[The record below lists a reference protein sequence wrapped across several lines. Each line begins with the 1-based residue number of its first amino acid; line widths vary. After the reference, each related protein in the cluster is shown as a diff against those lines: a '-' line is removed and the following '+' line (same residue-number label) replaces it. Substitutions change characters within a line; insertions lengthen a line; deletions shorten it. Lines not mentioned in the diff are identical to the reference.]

1 MLIINGT
8 AWAKKGYIMYEYVT
22 DAEVAEYRSYCAE
35 ILTELRDNLFE
46 YGINTQF
53 VLVGSGAR
61 NMVMRNGKGPYDLDY
76 NLNIIDMSDYYW
88 KNLKALKD
96 VVRQELNKI
105 VGGIW
110 FSDCKDSTSVLT
122 ANIIDDNN
130 VEFSFDVAIISKNKN
145 GNYQR
150 LIHNKICYPDRFDW
164 NEVPNSKNVGARAKY
179 IKAKK
184 KWADVRE
191 TYKKLK
197 NMYLRR
203 GDHFHPSYICYVE
216 AVNTVYNKIK

>member
-1 MLIINGT
+1 
-8 AWAKKGYIMYEYVT
+8 MYEYVT

>member
-1 MLIINGT
+1 
-8 AWAKKGYIMYEYVT
+8 MYEYVT

-105 VGGIW
+105 VGGTW

-184 KWADVRE
+184 KWADVRD